1 LSSHSRSEARERPTP
16 AFCPIAATFQLA
28 VTLPD
33 AAPQVFPGQPLDPG
47 FQRQQIFV
55 FVLQLS
61 GTEPGTCWLD
71 DLRVETAE

>member
-1 LSSHSRSEARERPTP
+1 
-16 AFCPIAATFQLA
+16 